1 MGAAAPTSP
10 ALFPAPVVIERVAE
24 HFGVAVV
31 DLRGPRVARSLGFA
45 RHVAALLLHDH
56 TVMSDAEVAVALGR
70 TGGAATAMLRAARAR
85 LQDQRFSGAIE
96 QVRERLLQ
104 GDHV

>member
-1 MGAAAPTSP
+1 MGAAP
-10 ALFPAPVVIERVAE
+10 ALRLLPAPLIIERVAE
-24 HFGVAVV
+24 HFGIAVV
-31 DLRGPRVARSLGFA
+31 DLRGPRIARSLGFA

-70 TGGAATAMLRAARAR
+70 TGGTATALLRAARAR
-85 LQDQRFSGAIE
+85 LQDERFAAAVE
-96 QVRERLLQ
+96 HVRDRLLQ

>member
-1 MGAAAPTSP
+1 MGAAP
-10 ALFPAPVVIERVAE
+10 ALRLLPAPIIIERVAE

-31 DLRGPRVARSLGFA
+31 DLRGPRIARSLGFA
-45 RHVAALLLHDH
+45 RHVAAVLLHDH
-56 TVMSDAEVAVALGR
+56 TLMSDAEVAVALGR
-70 TGGAATAMLRAARAR
+70 TAGAATAMLRAARAR
-85 LQDQRFSGAIE
+85 LEDERFGAALE